1 MATLQAAITKGKQ
14 STKAKLMALLWGKEV
29 HEYINKPKD
38 APRKK
43 KKKKTEKG
51 SPRQQ
56 GGVTADWHCLKD
68 NLAII
73 TLIYSHLI

>member
-1 MATLQAAITKGKQ
+1 
-14 STKAKLMALLWGKEV
+14 MALLWGKEV

-38 APRKK
+38 APRKNK
-43 KKKKTEKG
+43 NKKKTEKG

-56 GGVTADWHCLKD
+56 GGVTADWHCIKA

-73 TLIYSHLI
+73 TFIHI

>member
-14 STKAKLMALLWGKEV
+14 STKAKLMALLWGKVV
-29 HEYINKPKD
+29 HEYINKPKG
-38 APRKK
+38 APR
-43 KKKKTEKG
+43 KKTEKG

-73 TLIYSHLI
+73 TFIHI

>member
-1 MATLQAAITKGKQ
+1 
-14 STKAKLMALLWGKEV
+14 MALLWGKEV

-38 APRKK
+38 ASRKK
-43 KKKKTEKG
+43 KKPEKG

-56 GGVTADWHCLKD
+56 GGVTADRHCLKD

-73 TLIYSHLI
+73 TFIHI

>member
-1 MATLQAAITKGKQ
+1 
-14 STKAKLMALLWGKEV
+14 MALLWGKEV

-38 APRKK
+38 ASRKK
-43 KKKKTEKG
+43 KKPEKG

-56 GGVTADWHCLKD
+56 GGVTADRHCLKD

>member
-1 MATLQAAITKGKQ
+1 MLP
-14 STKAKLMALLWGKEV
+14 E
-29 HEYINKPKD
+29 
-38 APRKK
+38 KK
-43 KKKKTEKG
+43 NKKKTEKG

-73 TLIYSHLI
+73 TFIHI